1 MTGIAEGIVPV
12 LATPFLADGAVD
24 EESFVRQVRY
34 CVEAGVAGVA
44 MFGLASECF
53 KLSDAERDRL
63 ARLTVEAAGGEIPVV
78 LSVTPQTWELAVEEG
93 ARFAAH
99 GASALMVMP
108 PFLFGPPVEAALA
121 QVEAVA
127 RAVEIPVIVQYAP
140 AQTNLRI
147 EPARLLALAG
157 ECPNIEAVK
166 VDAVPAGPMISR
178 LSGPMKAYIGYLGT
192 HLPEAVAR
200 GVDGC
205 MPSAAFSRFFVET
218 WRLLREDPPAGRR
231 RHAAVLPL
239 LEFMMQTVDLLLA
252 CEKRLLVRAGLFTT
266 ATCRRP
272 CAAMDEGQEREFAI
286 LLGQAAPWLP
296 EWTR

>member
-1 MTGIAEGIVPV
+1 MSGIPEGIVPV

-24 EESFVRQVRY
+24 EESFVRQVRF
-34 CVEAGVAGVA
+34 CVEAGAAGVA

-63 ARLTVEAAGGEIPVV
+63 AKLTVEAVGGEIPVV
-78 LSVTPQTWELAVEEG
+78 LSVTPQAWELAVEE
-93 ARFAAH
+93 ATRFAAH

-108 PFLFGPPVEAALA
+108 PFLLGPSAEAALA
-121 QVEAVA
+121 QVQAVA
-127 RAVEIPVIVQYAP
+127 RATRTPVIVQYAP

-147 EPARLLALAG
+147 EPERFLALG
-157 ECPNIEAVK
+157 RECPNVHAVK

-178 LSGPMKAYIGYLGT
+178 LGGQLKAYVGYLGT

-200 GVDGC
+200 GVHGC

-218 WRLLREDPPAGRR
+218 WRLLREAPPAGRR
-231 RHAAVLPL
+231 LHSAVLPL

-252 CEKRLLVRAGLFTT
+252 CEKRLLVRAGVFTSP
-266 ATCRRP
+266 TCRRP
-272 CAAMDEGQEREFAI
+272 CVEMDEGQQREFAV
-286 LLGQAAPWLP
+286 LLERASPWLP